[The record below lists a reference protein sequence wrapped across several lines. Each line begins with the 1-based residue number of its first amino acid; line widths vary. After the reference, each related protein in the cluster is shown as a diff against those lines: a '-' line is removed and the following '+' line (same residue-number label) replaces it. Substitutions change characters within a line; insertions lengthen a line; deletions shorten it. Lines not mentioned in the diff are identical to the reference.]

1 MYTLTPYLKA
11 IVAFLAP
18 ALTQLAVDLGGG
30 VSASELARNLVV
42 AILTALVV
50 WATPNQPLRRRNR

>member
-1 MYTLTPYLKA
+1 MSRKRAPVSHYAKA

-18 ALTQLAVDLGGG
+18 ALTQLAVDLGKGITPT
-30 VSASELARNLVV
+30 ELAKNLTV

-50 WATPNQPLRRRNR
+50 WAVPNQPA